1 MIRHVVAERSTEVID
16 SNDNRDD
23 DRVALP
29 LPHPIVGG
37 PRGKQ
42 CVGDDG
48 LPSIEIEARAAVRI
62 PEEERIADDLR
73 AGIVPGDGMR
83 QAGPAEEVSIEVISI
98 DHVVESLPD
107 FADRER
113 VEDAGRLVLV
123 HRDRVD
129 EQIVLEPVRV
139 RGP

>member
-1 MIRHVVAERSTEVID
+1 
-16 SNDNRDD
+16 
-23 DRVALP
+23 
-29 LPHPIVGG
+29 
-37 PRGKQ
+37 
-42 CVGDDG
+42 
-48 LPSIEIEARAAVRI
+48 
-62 PEEERIADDLR
+62 
-73 AGIVPGDGMR
+73 MR
-83 QAGPAEEVSIEVISI
+83 QAGSAEEISIEVISI